1 MEEITKS
8 LQTSDLLVSDLR
20 ELASKSIREG
30 NTALNILARDMLE
43 SAVKIMQ
50 RLNELET
57 CK

>member
-1 MEEITKS
+1 MEEITKA

-20 ELASKSIREG
+20 ELASKSIRED

-43 SAVKIMQ
+43 SAIKIMQ
-50 RLNELET
+50 RLNELEV